1 MAEKKAIKKNEN
13 VRKAGRY
20 RKVFYGLFIVALAL
34 LVLALFIAVKTS
46 KSAYVESKSA
56 AHDRV
61 YAGFY
66 DKAYNYAERSN
77 HVSNRISI
85 SLGDVRETANL
96 RVLEVTDVEY
106 IIENEDDNNDGIS
119 AWLEVP
125 GKGFFT
131 VDLQTSEFLVDEE
144 RREVVVRVNEPVL
157 SDFTIDYQNVN
168 ELDFSNSGGNDSISV
183 GEDIARKQCREAYS
197 ELHTAFLSDQNYLES
212 AKRSAENIITNLIK
226 QLNPDIPDLSVIVE
240 YM

>member
-1 MAEKKAIKKNEN
+1 MAEMKAVQKNGKIKK
-13 VRKAGRY
+13 VGRY
-20 RKVFYGLFIVALAL
+20 SKILYGLFILAFVLLLLAL
-34 LVLALFIAVKTS
+34 GIAVKTS
-46 KSAYVESKSA
+46 KSAYTESKNA

-66 DKAYNYAERSN
+66 DKAFNYAERSN

-85 SLGDVRETANL
+85 SLGNVRETANL

-106 IIENEDDNNDGIS
+106 IIENEDDNDDGIS

-125 GKGFFT
+125 GKGFFS
-131 VDLQTSEFLVDEE
+131 VDLQTSEFLIDEE
-144 RREVVVRVNEPVL
+144 RREVIVRINEPVL
-157 SDFTIDYQNVN
+157 SDFTIDYHNVN
-168 ELDFSNSGGNDSISV
+168 KLDFSNSGGNDSISV

-197 ELHTAFLSDQNYLES
+197 ELHTAFLSDPKYLDS

-226 QLNPDIPDLSVIVE
+226 QLNPDIPDLNVIIE